1 MRKQIPYVISIV
13 VLFMMITGCGQ
24 SFVRL
29 GNRAVQQGDY
39 YQAETYFRQALDED
53 PYDLGARRGLG
64 RAYYHQKKYD
74 EAVQHL
80 ELARKTAPDDGITTL
95 YLGLCREAQ
104 QDYAGAATVYEMFL
118 AGKAKGKTARQIK
131 GRLLFVRNEDLR
143 GRIQEA
149 LKFESQLAIDTS
161 MAATIGVLPF
171 ASLGESVDS
180 LRPVA
185 LGLAAL
191 VSSDLGRVHS
201 LKLVE
206 RAELRIILEELA
218 LVEQGVTAAESG
230 PRIGKLIGASHLV
243 DGSVAFTGEDNIAVQ
258 SGIVNTTDALY
269 NEALQSEDQLKNIW
283 RLEKQITFAV
293 LDSLGISLTPEE
305 RNAIEK
311 IPTENF
317 EAFLAFGRGI
327 EQLEL
332 GNYGAAKD
340 YFNQAGQLDPG
351 FQQVEAFQQEAG
363 LLDEGSG
370 TMEEFEAAVEEFLSP
385 EMAEAGFEAAE
396 DIFDL
401 TAPDVDPRTDD
412 NPTLETGTATVRGT
426 IR

>member
-1 MRKQIPYVISIV
+1 MRKTILYVAGII
-13 VLFMMITGCGQ
+13 VLFVMVAGCGQ

-39 YQAETYFRQALDED
+39 YQAESYFQQALEKNPDD
-53 PYDLGARRGLG
+53 IVARRGLG

-74 EAVQHL
+74 EAVQQL
-80 ELARKTAPDDGITTL
+80 ELARRSAPEDGTTTL

-104 QDYAGAATVYEMFL
+104 KDYAGAAGVYEMFL
-118 AGKAKGKTARQIK
+118 AGKAKGKIAQQIK
-131 GRLLFVRNEDLR
+131 GRLLFVRNEDMR
-143 GRIQEA
+143 RRVQEA
-149 LKFESQLAIDTS
+149 IEFESQLATDTS
-161 MAATIGVLPF
+161 AAMTIGVLPF
-171 ASLGESVDS
+171 ASLGESIDS
-180 LRPVA
+180 LRPLA

-206 RAELRIILEELA
+206 RAELNIILEELA
-218 LVEQGVTAAESG
+218 RVEQGVTAAESA
-230 PRIGKLIGASHLV
+230 PRIGKLIGASNLV
-243 DGSVAFTGEDNIAVQ
+243 DGSVAFTGQDNIAVQ
-258 SGIVNTTDALY
+258 SGIVNTDKALY

-293 LDSLGISLTPEE
+293 LDSLGVSLTPEE

-317 EAFLAFGRGI
+317 EAFLAFSRGI

-332 GNYGAAKD
+332 GNYEAANE

-351 FQQVEAFQQEAG
+351 FQQVEALQQEAG
-363 LLDEGSG
+363 LLNEGSG
-370 TMEEFEAAVEEFLSP
+370 SVEEFEAAVEEFLSSDIVD
-385 EMAEAGFEAAE
+385 AGVETAE
-396 DIFDL
+396 DIFEFS
-401 TAPDVDPRTDD
+401 APDIDPRTDD